1 MLPSTLQA
9 VIVSV
14 GCFSPLPL
22 TSLPSFFISLSA
34 YRFRLRA
41 GVFALII
48 ETEFMAE
55 TSQVYISLID
65 TWYLAPLR
73 SGEGS
78 A

>member
-41 GVFALII
+41 GVFALI